1 MKKYK
6 VKFSLV
12 NLFFQTQKEVQ
23 RIQTMWGAIS
33 VIILGST
40 YLNTNDKYTL
50 LAAVGCA
57 VVDKLIGC
65 LWLEEK
71 L

>member
-1 MKKYK
+1 MKNYK

-23 RIQTMWGAIS
+23 RIQTMWGGIS
-33 VIILGST
+33 IIICTST
-40 YLNTNDKYTL
+40 YINSSEHYTL
-50 LAAVGCA
+50 FCALGCA
-57 VVDKLIGC
+57 IIDKIIGC

>member
-1 MKKYK
+1 MKNYK
-6 VKFSLV
+6 IKFSIV

-33 VIILGST
+33 VIICGST
-40 YLNTNDKYTL
+40 YMNASDKYTL

-57 VVDKLIGC
+57 IVDKLIAC
-65 LWLEEK
+65 LWLEERI
-71 L
+71 